1 MLFRSWKDP
10 ELTRQVLRDGWLHT
24 GDLASRD
31 GEGYLSIVG
40 RRVDMIKVGAYRVAP
55 SELEE
60 IASACPGVAE
70 VAVVGLPDPIWSQ
83 VPVAFVVPQENV
95 NPPLTADAVLDY
107 LSGKLPLFKRPRE
120 VRLVSSLPR
129 TRNGK
134 VNRLQLMELHSTG

>member
-1 MLFRSWKDP
+1 
-10 ELTRQVLRDGWLHT
+10 
-24 GDLASRD
+24 
-31 GEGYLSIVG
+31 
-40 RRVDMIKVGAYRVAP
+40 MIKVGAYRVAP

-120 VRLVSSLPR
+120 VRLITELPR

-134 VNRLQLMELHSTG
+134 IDRLELMGMRTNGEPLVSRMSTKR